1 MATLNMQVFEDTLD
15 SYVHKVPGL
24 PYPARNFI
32 VKYGGFITL
41 IIGILE
47 IFNSG
52 VLSVLNLG
60 IKPLWLNNEIFSATY
75 YMYLIFECLIGVMLI
90 LAFRPLLDKKAQ
102 GWRYALYATFLFFI
116 VSLAGGDIGGII
128 TTIVAI
134 YILFQVR
141 SMYY

>member
-15 SYVHKVPGL
+15 SYVHKVPDL

-52 VLSVLNLG
+52 VLSFLNLG

-75 YMYLIFECLIGVMLI
+75 YMYLIFECLLGVMLI
-90 LAFRPLLDKKAQ
+90 LAFRPLLDKKVQ

-134 YILFQVR
+134 YVLFQVR